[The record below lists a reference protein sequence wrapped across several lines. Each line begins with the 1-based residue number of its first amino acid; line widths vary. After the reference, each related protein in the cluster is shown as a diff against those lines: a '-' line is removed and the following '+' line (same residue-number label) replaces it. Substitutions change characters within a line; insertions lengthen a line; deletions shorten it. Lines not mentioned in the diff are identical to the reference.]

1 MTDLVRLRE
10 LGEELRALF
19 ADERRAIA
27 QLDHARLTY
36 LAEQKQRVANALAE
50 LHAGM
55 TTVDAPELKLLL
67 EAVRVEAR
75 ANAMLAATAGD
86 AVRALLGYEP
96 AAGYNRR
103 AKPITNHPLRLL
115 ASY

>member
-1 MTDLVRLRE
+1 VTDLERLRE

-27 QLDHARLTY
+27 ELDHARLTY
-36 LAEQKQRVANALAE
+36 LAEQKQRVATALGE
-50 LHAGM
+50 LHGAM
-55 TTVDAPELKLLL
+55 TMTNAPELKLLL

-75 ANAMLAATAGD
+75 ANAMLAATAGE

-103 AKPITNHPLRLL
+103 AKPITNHPLRLI

>member
-19 ADERRAIA
+19 ADERKAIA
-27 QLDHARLTY
+27 TLDHAHLTY
-36 LAEQKQRVANALAE
+36 LAEQKQRVAAALGE
-50 LHAGM
+50 LHARM
-55 TTVDAPELKLLL
+55 TPVDAPELKLLL
-67 EAVRVEAR
+67 EAVRIEAG
-75 ANAMLAATAGD
+75 ANAILAAAAGD

-103 AKPITNHPLRLL
+103 AKPISSHPLRLL

>member
-1 MTDLVRLRE
+1 MTDLERLRA

-19 ADERRAIA
+19 ADERRAIT
-27 QLDHARLTY
+27 QLDHARLIY
-36 LAEQKQRVANALAE
+36 LAEQKQRVASALAE
-50 LHAGM
+50 LQGSM
-55 TTVDAPELKLLL
+55 TKTDAPELRLLL

-75 ANAMLAATAGD
+75 ANAMLAATASE

-96 AAGYNRR
+96 ASGYNRR
-103 AKPITNHPLRLL
+103 AKPVTNHPLRLI